1 MSPGRA
7 TKGVEKVERN
17 PENEDSARAVLAS
30 ELRHLRRK
38 SGRSLAQLADETNY
52 DRTYL
57 HRLET
62 GERLS
67 KLPVMETLDR
77 VYGTGELLVRL
88 WKLARLDAFKDKYR
102 LFMQLE
108 AKATIMQKYATVV
121 PGLLQTEDFARVAL
135 SSSPTPIS
143 PEELEESIAARLGR
157 QELLH
162 RTPPPDV
169 RIILD
174 ESALRRPAPDRKIWH
189 EQLTRIVEVADAPHM
204 TIQMIPFS
212 AGLHGLMG
220 GSLSLLWM
228 ADGSGV
234 AYLEGNNSGDLIED
248 PGEVARYRLAYDRL
262 RDAALSP
269 PDSAAFMRQ
278 LVEDSRP

>member
-1 MSPGRA
+1 M
-7 TKGVEKVERN
+7 VENNSDGDEG
-17 PENEDSARAVLAS
+17 SARWVLAC
-30 ELRHLRRK
+30 ELRRLREA
-38 SGRSLAQLADETNY
+38 SGKSLAQLAEDTNY

-67 KLPVMETLDR
+67 KLPVMEALDA
-77 VYGTGELLVRL
+77 VYGTAGLLVRL
-88 WKLARLDAFKDKYR
+88 WGLARLDGFKDKYR
-102 LFMQLE
+102 EFMRLE
-108 AKATIMQKYATVV
+108 AKATIMQKYAMVV
-121 PGLLQTEDFARVAL
+121 PGLLQTEDFAREAL
-135 SSSPTPIS
+135 ALAPAPIS
-143 PEELEESIAARLGR
+143 PAELEENVAARLSR
-157 QELLH
+157 QELL
-162 RTPPPDV
+162 RRSPPPNV

-174 ESALRRPAPDRKIWH
+174 ESALRRPASDPKVWH
-189 EQLTRIVEVADAPHM
+189 DQLERIVDEAADAPHM
-204 TIQMIPFS
+204 TVQVIPFT
-212 AGLHGLMG
+212 AGMHGLMG

-228 ADGSGV
+228 ADGSSV
-234 AYLEGNNSGDLIED
+234 AYLEDNNSGDLIEE

>member
-1 MSPGRA
+1 M
-7 TKGVEKVERN
+7 VEHN
-17 PENEDSARAVLAS
+17 PEDEDSARAVLAS
-30 ELRHLRRK
+30 ELRHLRGT

-67 KLPVMETLDR
+67 KLPVMETLDQ
-77 VYGTGELLVRL
+77 VYATGGLLVRL

-108 AKATIMQKYATVV
+108 AKAVIMQKYEVVV
-121 PGLLQTEDFARVAL
+121 PGLLQTEEFARVVL
-135 SSSPTPIS
+135 SSAPTPIS
-143 PEELEESIAARLGR
+143 SDELEEAVAARLGR
-157 QELLH
+157 QELL
-162 RTPPPDV
+162 RRDPPPSV

-174 ESALRRPAPDRKIWH
+174 ESALRRPALDPKVWH
-189 EQLTRIVEVADAPHM
+189 EQLTRIADAAEAPNM
-204 TIQMIPFS
+204 AIQVLPFS
-212 AGLHGLMG
+212 AGVHDLMG

-228 ADGSGV
+228 PDGSSV
-234 AYLEGNNSGDLIED
+234 AYREGNRSGELIEEAA
-248 PGEVARYRLAYDRL
+248 EVTRFRLSYDRL
-262 RDAALSP
+262 RDMALSLRE
-269 PDSAAFMRQ
+269 SAAFIGQ